1 MEASTVYFTDFRCP
15 VGTSLTEKL
24 RRLCLAAGIRN
35 IDMDGRFV
43 AIKMHFGELGNLA
56 YLRPNYAK
64 VVADLCKE
72 QGGLPFLT
80 DCNTLYPGSRKNAL
94 EHLTCAQEN
103 GFWPMTTG
111 CQILIGDGLRG
122 TDEVEVPVP
131 NGEYCKTAKIGRAI
145 MDADIFISLT
155 HFKGH
160 ESTGFGGTIKNIG
173 MGCGSRAGKMEQHAS
188 GHPAVQES
196 LCRGC
201 HRCAKECGSDAI
213 SYNEQNKAVIDQ
225 DKCIKCG
232 RCVGVCPYNA
242 IVKTERP
249 CAAACGMGA
258 IHSDELGRAE
268 IDYSKCVSCG
278 QCLVN
283 CPFGAIADKG
293 QIYQLI
299 QGFNRGDRIYALVA
313 PAFINQFPG
322 LASTGKLKAAL
333 KAVGFYDVVEVAIG
347 ADLCTVDEAHDFLE
361 EVPEKLDFMATSCC
375 PAWSMM
381 AKTAF
386 PALAKNISMT
396 MTPMVF
402 TARMMKQKD
411 PTARMCFIGPCAAK
425 KLEASRRTVRSD
437 VDFVLTFEELAGI
450 MEGKDLDIDA
460 LEVDENEAALC
471 SASAAGRGFAQ
482 SGKAVADKIKEWHP
496 DMDVKIASAQGLAEC
511 KKLLLMAKAGK
522 YNGYLLEGMGC
533 PGGCIGGAGTIADPA
548 RTAVQLNKY
557 VKDAPF
563 ADPEQSPYMSEIHV
577 LKDDPNFE
585 L

>member
-1 MEASTVYFTDFRCP
+1 MRGIYTPVTDIRRKVFTEVARMAYEVNELSDY
-15 VGTSLTEKL
+15 EKL
-24 RRLCLAAGIRN
+24 MRELPFKIIPGEEKSLRSSIFLERAIISERVRLAMGMSLRPLDESVPASEGLEHSVIADKYYEPPLINVIKFACNACPEKVIKVTAMCQGCLAHPCQEVCPKHAISFRN
-35 IDMDGRFV
+35 GKSHID
-43 AIKMHFGELGNLA
+43 
-56 YLRPNYAK
+56 
-64 VVADLCKE
+64 
-72 QGGLPFLT
+72 Q
-80 DCNTLYPGSRKNAL
+80 
-94 EHLTCAQEN
+94 
-103 GFWPMTTG
+103 
-111 CQILIGDGLRG
+111 
-122 TDEVEVPVP
+122 
-131 NGEYCKTAKIGRAI
+131 
-145 MDADIFISLT
+145 
-155 HFKGH
+155 
-160 ESTGFGGTIKNIG
+160 
-173 MGCGSRAGKMEQHAS
+173 
-188 GHPAVQES
+188 S
-196 LCRGC
+196 LC
-201 HRCAKECGSDAI
+201 
-213 SYNEQNKAVIDQ
+213 V
-225 DKCIKCG
+225 KCG
-232 RCVGVCPYNA
+232 RCVNSCPYSA

-313 PAFINQFPG
+313 PAFINQFPS
-322 LASTGKLKAAL
+322 LASTGKLKSAL
-333 KAVGFYDVVEVAIG
+333 KAIGFCDVVEVAIG

-402 TARMMKQKD
+402 TARMMKQAD
-411 PTARMCFIGPCAAK
+411 PDARMCFIGPCAAK

-450 MEGKDLDIDA
+450 IEAKDLDLDN
-460 LEVDENEAALC
+460 LEVDPAEMDLC
-471 SASAAGRGFAQ
+471 YASAAGRGFAQ
-482 SGKAVADKIKEWHP
+482 SGGVAKAVADKIKEWRP
-496 DMDVKIASAQGLAEC
+496 DMEVKIASAQGLADC
-511 KKLLLMAKAGK
+511 KKLLMLAKAGK

-533 PGGCIGGAGTIADPA
+533 PGGCIGGAGTIADPV
-548 RTAVQLNKY
+548 RTAAVLNKY
-557 VKDAPF
+557 VKDAEF
-563 ADPEQSPYMSEIHV
+563 TDPEQSAFMSNIHM

-585 L
+585 V